1 MNKVMIASF
10 IKNNME
16 PFDFT
21 GGVNSRQINSV
32 QDKLGVALPDSYRW
46 FLSNFGSGGLFGVD
60 ILGIAKSN
68 IAPIINETKVYRKLG
83 LDSGLVVIE
92 NMDEYAYCLNTKQM
106 KDNECPVIAWD
117 KQGGIDNFNEANNFY
132 EFLWNRLNEA
142 KKSWEEGF

>member
-1 MNKVMIASF
+1 MSIF
-10 IKNNME
+10 
-16 PFDFT
+16 
-21 GGVNSRQINSV
+21 
-32 QDKLGVALPDSYRW
+32 
-46 FLSNFGSGGLFGVD
+46 
-60 ILGIAKSN
+60 
-68 IAPIINETKVYRKLG
+68 KVYRKLG